1 MNLTAKRSE
10 LSVGVRILDC
20 DHRVLF
26 DTIGEIQEA
35 AIKDE
40 DRRKTGALLRRLAGF
55 TLTHFELEEEIMAA
69 TRYPGLARHRLDHRR
84 VMEQMKALISRHNR
98 RGLVLDRKLDRDSLS
113 ILSQLHATHVQDSD
127 LPYGLWLNETGND

>member
-20 DHRVLF
+20 DHRMLF
-26 DTIGEIQEA
+26 EAINEIQA
-35 AIKDE
+35 AVAKDE
-40 DRRKTGALLRRLAGF
+40 DRRRTGSLLRRLERF

-84 VMEQMKALISRHNR
+84 VMEQMKALVSRHSR
-98 RGLVLDRKLDRDSLS
+98 RGLPLDSDSLE
-113 ILSQLHATHVQDSD
+113 ILSKLHSTHVQDGD
-127 LPYGLWLNETGND
+127 LRYGLWLNDAGND